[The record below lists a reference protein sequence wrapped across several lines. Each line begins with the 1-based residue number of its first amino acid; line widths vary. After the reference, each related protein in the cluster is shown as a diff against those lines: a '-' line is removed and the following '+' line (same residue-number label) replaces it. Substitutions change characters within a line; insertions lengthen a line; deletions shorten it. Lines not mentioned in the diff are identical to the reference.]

1 MRQRRVLDSLALRG
15 KIVVAYVDSKNR
27 ANRELFNEFEVRGIP
42 ALFWYEN
49 GELIEEAVGYQDA
62 DDVLAAFDG

>member
-1 MRQRRVLDSLALRG
+1 VSQRRVLDKLARKG
-15 KIVVAYVDSKNR
+15 EIVVAYVDSANR
-27 ANRELFNEFEVRGIP
+27 GNRELFREFEVRGIP

-62 DDVLAAFDG
+62 DEVLAVFDD